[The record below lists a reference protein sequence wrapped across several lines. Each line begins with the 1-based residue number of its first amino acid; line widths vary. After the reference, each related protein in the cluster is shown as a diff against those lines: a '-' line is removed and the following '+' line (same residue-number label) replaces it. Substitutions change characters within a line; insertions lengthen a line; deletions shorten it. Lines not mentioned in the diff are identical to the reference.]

1 MLLDRLV
8 ERPGDLSFW
17 KTKLKDEESYV
28 TQILP
33 KEIYSFCDCECAV
46 SLPLFFFS
54 LATDW
59 MMEDSSTN
67 KPLQDAC
74 KLHQ

>member
-28 TQILP
+28 IQILP
-33 KEIYSFCDCECAV
+33 KKESFRVYSV
-46 SLPLFFFS
+46 SLPLFLFS
-54 LATDW
+54 LATDCA
-59 MMEDSSTN
+59 MVDCSMN
-67 KPLQDAC
+67 KSVQYSC
-74 KLHQ
+74 KVHQ